1 MNARFKTKA
10 GIRSPR
16 SQKDYPSGI
25 GILPEFCLNELK
37 VIRLALVFFRCR
49 VSDEAPRLIKDL
61 EQTLAKVNGLLQDNS
76 N

>member
-1 MNARFKTKA
+1 MNVKFKTKTR
-10 GIRSPR
+10 IRSPR
-16 SQKDYPSGI
+16 NQKDYPTGI

-37 VIRLALVFFRCR
+37 VIRSALVFFHFH
-49 VSDEAPRLIKDL
+49 VSEEAPHLIRDL